1 MADGETVTPGRV
13 ARCTGVF
20 ESAAPVEASRPKALA
35 GTLARSLPAIA
46 IGLLFIFIG
55 YGKFDSRGVWVR
67 IFEQIGLGQWF
78 RIFTGIVQ
86 VTGGVLIIPR
96 RTRTV
101 GAGLLG
107 CTMIGAAIVDIAIMG
122 SPVVVVPL
130 LLLFAIATV
139 WVTSR

>member
-1 MADGETVTPGRV
+1 M
-13 ARCTGVF
+13 F
-20 ESAAPVEASRPKALA
+20 ESAAPAESSQARTIA
-35 GTLARSLPAIA
+35 GTVVRSLPAIA
-46 IGLLFIFIG
+46 VGILFIFIG
-55 YGKFDSRGVWVR
+55 YGKFASRGVWVQ

-78 RIFTGIVQ
+78 RIVTGIVQ
-86 VTGGVLIIPR
+86 VTGGVLIVPR

-101 GAGLLG
+101 GAGLLA

-130 LLLFAIATV
+130 LLLFVIATV